1 MTLQQQ
7 TQTLQQQIDANKA
20 QIGRL
25 QGAIKY
31 TVNSDL
37 LFPIGRLADVC
48 SRAADH
54 CLAGGEIGA
63 VPAQRDRSER
73 LYR

>member
-1 MTLQQQ
+1 VGRCFRLSVRVRAADIGSDRAMALQQQ

-20 QIGRL
+20 QIGQL

-37 LFPIGRLADVC
+37 LFP
-48 SRAADH
+48 S
-54 CLAGGEIGA
+54 GGWQMSARGQQIIA
-63 VPAQRDRSER
+63 
-73 LYR
+73 